1 MRRRRKPCILPKLR
15 PYGTRQKHCAII
27 WTDRYIA
34 IYSYDIYG
42 GSHFSPEGI
51 ATHRPRD
58 AITPVWLGKTTRDAL
73 LASRFLIPEECF
85 APDVPLD
92 REKRIAL
99 ETASSERR
107 LAFWDEIAATYGY
120 KNREA
125 AWNRDGQTRAER
137 KALCRAYHDAMNDVS
152 AANGKSLTF
161 NINPV
166 S

>member
-1 MRRRRKPCILPKLR
+1 M
-15 PYGTRQKHCAII
+15 
-27 WTDRYIA
+27 
-34 IYSYDIYG
+34 
-42 GSHFSPEGI
+42 
-51 ATHRPRD
+51 
-58 AITPVWLGKTTRDAL
+58 
-73 LASRFLIPEECF
+73 ASRFLIPEECF
-85 APDVPLD
+85 APDVSLD

-99 ETASSERR
+99 ETSFSERR

-125 AWNRDGQTRAER
+125 AWNRDDQTRAER
-137 KALCRAYHDAMNDVS
+137 KALCRACHDAMNDVS